1 MIIFTGG
8 FSTETNTFSPFP
20 TTLRHFEQ
28 LLRASASRMSDRATR
43 EFAGAIRQ
51 LETGESEGRWTVR
64 WGPMAVAQPGG
75 PTTAETYGV
84 LKEEL
89 LTSLANS
96 LPVDAVILNLHG
108 AMVADG
114 ELDCE
119 GDIIRSVR
127 DVIGQQPLI
136 GVLLDPH
143 CHMTERMVEHS
154 DLIVCLKEYPH
165 TDVED
170 CAAHLCNCIEEMFR
184 KQFRPSVHVV
194 DTGLISVFHTTEEP
208 VKSLVDDMR
217 ALEADPEILSVSLVH
232 GFPFGDVQDMG
243 SKVAVYTRKDPYL
256 AQITAHQLTQKVE
269 AVASVFQRKLVPISS
284 IIGRLKQR
292 RSPGRPVILADTA
305 DNPGG
310 GAPSDA
316 TYILQALL
324 KEGLTNIAAGYIWD
338 PLAVAVAFDA
348 GVQSRIRLR
357 VGGKASPFSGEPL
370 DLDVEVHAIRDEFSV
385 FFAGLNWQLGRIA
398 RLRSDDLDLVITE
411 NRIQCFSALPFEAL
425 GIDLARKDIVL
436 VKSSQHFRAAFEELG
451 SEIHYV
457 NSPGVLNHDFAAL
470 PYRRVRRP
478 IWPLDS
484 SGRVSGE

>member
-28 LLRASASRMSDRATR
+28 LLRASSSEMADKATR
-43 EFAGAIRQ
+43 EYAGAINQ
-51 LETGESEGRWTVR
+51 LEAGEREGRWTVR

-75 PTTAETYGV
+75 PTTAETYHV

-89 LTSLANS
+89 LASLANS

-127 DVIGQQPLI
+127 AIAGPRTLI

-143 CHMTERMVEHS
+143 CHMTDRMVENS

-170 CAAHLCNCIEEMFR
+170 CSAHLCSCIEDMFR
-184 KQFRPSVHVV
+184 KQFRPSVHVS
-194 DTGLISVFHTTEEP
+194 DAGLISVFHTTEEP
-208 VKSLVDDMR
+208 VKSLVDEMR
-217 ALEADPEILSVSLVH
+217 ALEADPSILSVSLVH
-232 GFPFGDVQDMG
+232 GFPFGDVHDMG
-243 SKVAVYTRKDPYL
+243 SKVLVYTRGDSSL
-256 AQITAHQLTQKVE
+256 AQATADELTSEVKSVATAFQK
-269 AVASVFQRKLVPISS
+269 KLVPIDTVL
-284 IIGRLKQR
+284 GLMKHR
-292 RSPGRPVILADTA
+292 RAPCRPAILADTA

-316 TYILQALL
+316 TYLLQALIR
-324 KEGLTNIAAGYIWD
+324 EGLTNVAAGYIWD
-338 PLAVAVAFDA
+338 PLAVAAAFDA
-348 GVQSRIRLR
+348 GVKSRMRMRIR
-357 VGGKASPFSGEPL
+357 GKASPLSGEPL
-370 DLDVEVHAIRDEFSV
+370 DLDVEIHALRDEFSI

-398 RLRSDDLDLVITE
+398 CLRSGTLDLLVTE
-411 NRIQCFSALPFEAL
+411 NRIQCFSPLPFEAL
-425 GIDLARKDIVL
+425 GIDLAGKDIVL
-436 VKSSQHFRAAFEELG
+436 VKSSQHFRAAFEEIG
-451 SEIHYV
+451 GQIHYV
-457 NSPGVLNHDFAAL
+457 NAAGVLNHDFASL

-484 SGRVSGE
+484 CIGAGAE